1 MLSIKV
7 VLVDDHPA
15 MIAGVAH
22 ELGLSGTIKVQGH
35 ASNSTELVEMLES
48 TPCDVVVS
56 DYSMPAGK
64 YGDGITLFNFISR
77 RFPEVKLVVLTMLD
91 NPAILGS
98 LDDLGIRAI
107 VSKSD
112 AVSHLIPAIHAA
124 HTGGKYHSPVVDAV
138 LKVRTALRTNASAPA
153 ALSPREAEVVR
164 LFVSGMTVNEI
175 SERLSRSKQ
184 TISTQKI
191 RAIEKLGLAGDTD
204 LVRYAMEHGWVTSS
218 QKPPDSTAE

>member
-1 MLSIKV
+1 MWSINV

-15 MIAGVAH
+15 MIAGVTH
-22 ELGLSGTIKVQGH
+22 ELGSSPTIKLQGN
-35 ASNSTELVEMLES
+35 AANSTELVALLEK

-56 DYSMPAGK
+56 DYSMPAGE
-64 YGDGITLFNFISR
+64 YGDGITLFRFLGR
-77 RFPEVKLVVLTMLD
+77 RFPQVKLVVLTMLD

-98 LDDLGIRAI
+98 LDDLGVRAI

-124 HTGGKYHSPVVDAV
+124 YTDGKYHSPVVDAV
-138 LKVRTALRTNASAPA
+138 LKLRTAQRANADKTA

-164 LFVSGMTVNEI
+164 LFVSGMSVNEI
-175 SERLSRSKQ
+175 AERLNRSKQ
-184 TISTQKI
+184 TISTQKT
-191 RAIEKLGLAGDTD
+191 RAIEKLGLSGDTD

-218 QKPPDSTAE
+218 QASPEP

>member
-1 MLSIKV
+1 MWNINV

-22 ELGLSGTIKVQGH
+22 ELESSPTIKLQGN
-35 ASNSTELVEMLES
+35 ASNSTELVALLET

-56 DYSMPAGK
+56 DYSMPAGE
-64 YGDGITLFNFISR
+64 YGDGITLFRFIGR
-77 RFPEVKLVVLTMLD
+77 RFPQVKLVVLTMLD

-98 LDDLGIRAI
+98 LDDLGVRAI

-124 HTGGKYHSPVVDAV
+124 YTDGKYHSPVVDAV
-138 LKVRTALRTNASAPA
+138 LKLRTAQRANADTPA
-153 ALSPREAEVVR
+153 ALSPRESEVVR
-164 LFVSGMTVNEI
+164 LFVSGMSVNEI
-175 SERLSRSKQ
+175 AERLNRSKQ
-184 TISTQKI
+184 TISTQKT
-191 RAIEKLGLAGDTD
+191 RAIEKLGLSGDTD

-218 QKPPDSTAE
+218 QAAPENGQ

>member
-1 MLSIKV
+1 MWSINV

-22 ELGLSGTIKVQGH
+22 ELGSSSTIKLQGN
-35 ASNSTELVEMLES
+35 ASNSTELVALLES

-56 DYSMPAGK
+56 DYSMPAGE
-64 YGDGITLFNFISR
+64 YGDGITLFRFIAR
-77 RFPEVKLVVLTMLD
+77 RFPQVKLVVLTMLD

-98 LDDLGIRAI
+98 LDDLGVRAI

-124 HTGGKYHSPVVDAV
+124 YTDGKYHSPVVDAV
-138 LKVRTALRTNASAPA
+138 LKLRTAQRANTDTPA
-153 ALSPREAEVVR
+153 ALSPRESEVVR

-175 SERLSRSKQ
+175 AERLNRSKQ
-184 TISTQKI
+184 TISTQKT
-191 RAIEKLGLAGDTD
+191 RAIEKLGLSGDTD

-218 QKPPDSTAE
+218 QASPENGQ

>member
-22 ELGLSGTIKVQGH
+22 ELGASSTIRLQGR
-35 ASNSTELVEMLES
+35 ASNSTELVEVLES
-48 TPCDVVVS
+48 MPCDVVVS

-64 YGDGITLFNFISR
+64 YGDGITLFRFIAR
-77 RFPEVKLVVLTMLD
+77 RFPKVKLVVLTMLD

-124 HTGGKYHSPVVDAV
+124 HTGGTYHSPVVDAV
-138 LKVRTALRTNASAPA
+138 LKARTALRTTTRAPA
-153 ALSPREAEVVR
+153 ELSPREAEVVR
-164 LFVSGMTVNEI
+164 LFVSGLTVNEI

-184 TISTQKI
+184 TISTQKT
-191 RAIEKLGLAGDTD
+191 RAIEKLGLSGDTD
-204 LVRYAMEHGWVTSS
+204 LVKYALEHGWITSS
-218 QKPPDSTAE
+218 QPPTGRDAG